1 VRVVLD
7 NNILVSALL
16 SPLGAPAQILAA
28 YRAGRFGLVT
38 SEAVLDELAEVLG
51 RAKFRDRG
59 ITPTQAAALLD
70 ILRRGAE
77 RVEIAGTLQV
87 CRDPKDD
94 KFVETALIGQVDV
107 LVTGDKHLHEAPVVA
122 QLTAAEIEVVRPAD
136 FVRALQFLQPI
147 QSGDLFTD
155 WDIKP

>member
-7 NNILVSALL
+7 NNVLVSALL

-28 YRAGRFGLVT
+28 YRAGRFGLVA
-38 SEAVLDELAEVLG
+38 SEAALEELEEVLG

-59 ITPTQAAALLD
+59 ITPIHAAAFLD
-70 ILRRGAE
+70 FLRQGAE

-87 CRDPKDD
+87 CSDPKDD
-94 KFVETALIGQVDV
+94 KFVETALVGQVDI

-122 QLTAAEIEVVRPAD
+122 QLTAAEIEVVRPTV
-136 FVRALQFLQPI
+136 FVRALQLLQPI
-147 QSGDLFTD
+147 QTGDLFTD
-155 WDIKP
+155 WDVKP